1 MTRGEKSAYQRG
13 YAAGIRGR
21 WPEHK
26 PPLPP
31 NEIIADLLLALREI
45 RDHLDGE
52 LATIDDPEWEAAF
65 GPIIE
70 RADTAAQLVTE
81 WLLSAP
87 PSDEVA
93 GG

>member
-1 MTRGEKSAYQRG
+1 MTDKEKRAYGNG

-21 WPEHK
+21 WPAHK

-31 NEIIADLLLALREI
+31 KEIIADLLLALREI

-70 RADTAAQLVTE
+70 KADAAAESVTE
-81 WLLSAP
+81 WLVSAT
-87 PSDEVA
+87 D
-93 GG
+93 

>member
-1 MTRGEKSAYQRG
+1 MTREEKQAYGRG

-21 WPEHK
+21 WPAHK

-31 NEIIADLLLALREI
+31 NEIIAGLLLALREI

-52 LATIDDPEWEAAF
+52 LAAIDDPEWEAAF

-70 RADTAAQLVTE
+70 KADTAAELLTE
-81 WLLSAP
+81 WL
-87 PSDEVA
+87 VTK
-93 GG
+93 GV